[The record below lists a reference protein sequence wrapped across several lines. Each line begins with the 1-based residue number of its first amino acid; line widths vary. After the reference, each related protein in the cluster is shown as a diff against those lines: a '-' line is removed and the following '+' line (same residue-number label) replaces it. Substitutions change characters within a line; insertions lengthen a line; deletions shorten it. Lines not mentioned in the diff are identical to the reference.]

1 MITLP
6 HYFPIS
12 QGEGGDI
19 QQRIAS
25 ADTLGPI
32 FAAIILRDPE
42 PTKERVGRTDDPQHN
57 NNWDYPID

>member
-1 MITLP
+1 LP

-25 ADTLGPI
+25 AGH
-32 FAAIILRDPE
+32 
-42 PTKERVGRTDDPQHN
+42 VGSHLLQP
-57 NNWDYPID
+57 

>member
-1 MITLP
+1 LP

-25 ADTLGPI
+25 ADTLG
-32 FAAIILRDPE
+32 AICCS
-42 PTKERVGRTDDPQHN
+42 HN
-57 NNWDYPID
+57 PALPWANQRKSRSNWRSSAQ